1 MYCAAFVPPDA
12 VMGGIAGSRLTSEPR
27 PRPDAMCYPE
37 PSASTV
43 YAFLAVQMHYQMQ
56 MQMHD
61 RLAKGG
67 LSKYGA
73 PGRTRTDTRA
83 LLGGQ
88 PLPLGYGGAIIVPF
102 FRYLSGN

>member
-12 VMGGIAGSRLTSEPR
+12 IMRGIAGSRLASEPR

-67 LSKYGA
+67 YLNRVPPVGLE
-73 PGRTRTDTRA
+73 PT
-83 LLGGQ
+83 LG
-88 PLPLGYGGAIIVPF
+88 PF
-102 FRYLSGN
+102 